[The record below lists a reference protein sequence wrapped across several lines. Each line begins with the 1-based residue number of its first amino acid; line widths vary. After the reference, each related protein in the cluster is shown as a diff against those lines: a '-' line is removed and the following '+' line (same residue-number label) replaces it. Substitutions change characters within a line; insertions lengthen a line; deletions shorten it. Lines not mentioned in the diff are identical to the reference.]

1 MMATDAIYKIALSM
15 VPGIGPVN
23 ARTLVSY
30 CGGVEAIFKEKK
42 RALLKIQGIGE
53 ALAESI
59 IKNEVYEAAQRQLEY
74 LLTHDAR
81 LLFFLDPDYP
91 ERLKMIKDSPILLY
105 AKGNANLNPKRS
117 LAIVGTRKPTAE
129 GKSITEEIV
138 SGLSGYEVQIVS
150 GLAYGIDI
158 TAHRSCIQNSVSTIG
173 VMGTG
178 LDQIYP
184 ATHKG
189 TAKSMQDLGAIL
201 TEFPIQSKADAV
213 HFPMRNRIIAGMC
226 DALLVVESA
235 IKGGSMITAQM
246 AIDYQKDLFAIP
258 GRVQDTYS
266 KGCNYLI
273 KNQKAQLIESAA
285 ELATYMQWDGTQE
298 TKAIQQTL
306 FVELDEAEQ
315 KITSVLSAD
324 VDVPIDKL
332 LQTLDWTPSKVAS
345 VLLNLEFKGLV
356 RCLPGKR
363 YILAH

>member
-1 MMATDAIYKIALSM
+1 MTSADALYKIALSM

-53 ALAESI
+53 ALADALLQTQ
-59 IKNEVYEAAQRQLEY
+59 VYDAAQKQLDY
-74 LLTHDAR
+74 LLANDAR
-81 LLFFLDPDYP
+81 LLFFLDQDYP
-91 ERLKMIKDSPILLY
+91 ERLKRIKDSPILLY
-105 AKGNANLNPKRS
+105 AKGNGNLNPKRS
-117 LAIVGTRKPTAE
+117 LAIVGTRKPTSE
-129 GKSITEEIV
+129 GRAITEEIV
-138 SGLSGYEVQIVS
+138 SGLTGCEVQIIS

-158 TAHRSCIQNSVSTIG
+158 TAHRSCIQHGISTIG

-184 ATHKG
+184 AAHKG
-189 TAKSMQDLGAIL
+189 TARSMQELGAVL
-201 TEFPIQSKADAV
+201 SEFPINSKADAV

-226 DALLVVESA
+226 DAILVIESA

-273 KNQKAQLIESAA
+273 KHQKAQLIESAE
-285 ELATYMQWDGTQE
+285 ELATYMQWDGTKE
-298 TKAIQQTL
+298 TKVIQQSL
-306 FVELDEAEQ
+306 FLELDEAEQ
-315 KITSVLSAD
+315 KVTAALSAD
-324 VDVPIDKL
+324 IEISIDKL
-332 LQTLDWTPSKVAS
+332 LQTLEWTPSKVAS